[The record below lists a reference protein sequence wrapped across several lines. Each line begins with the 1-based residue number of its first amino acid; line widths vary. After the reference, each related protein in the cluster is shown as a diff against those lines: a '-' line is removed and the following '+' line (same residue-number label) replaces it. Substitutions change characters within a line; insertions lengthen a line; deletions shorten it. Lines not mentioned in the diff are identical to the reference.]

1 VIVSPQRASP
11 VDRFLRLFTDVR
23 AGESPTALLL
33 TLNVFLLLTAYYVL
47 KVVREA
53 LILTEF
59 GAEVK
64 AYASAGQVLM
74 LAAVVPAYGVLA
86 GKVPRRRLIN
96 IVTVICMGCLGVFYA
111 LGQTGVS
118 LGIVFFV
125 WVGIFNVMIIAQAWA
140 FANDV
145 YTNDEGK
152 RLFPLVGFGA
162 SAGAVFGS
170 YISGAMESVGITELF
185 LLAAALLG
193 VALVITNIV
202 DTRERHRTE
211 GDVDDIK
218 TSGILPAA
226 TEQFRADSGEFKT
239 VDNAYKVESGSYNI
253 VDPDADQEPQEKA
266 PQSTGGAMQL
276 VFRSRYLLLIACLIM
291 LLNWV
296 NTTGEFILGRT
307 VEQAAA
313 AAVADG
319 TAGGLSEQDFVRN
332 FYGGFFSV
340 VNLAALLGQLFL
352 VSRIIKHL
360 GVKVALLILPVI
372 AFVGYAFL
380 AFFPILVAV
389 RWAKTAEN
397 ATDYSLQNTVRNVLF
412 LPTTREE
419 KYKAKQAID
428 AFFYRAGDL
437 LSALLVLV
445 GVNVLM
451 FQAQHFAVFNLVL
464 VAIWIVLA
472 VFIGRRYVR
481 LAAATEQ

>member
-1 VIVSPQRASP
+1 MVSAQRLSP

-33 TLNVFLLLTAYYVL
+33 TFNVFLLLTSYYVL

-64 AYASAGQVLM
+64 AYASAGQVLL
-74 LAAVVPAYGVLA
+74 LAVLVPAYGALA
-86 GKVPRRRLIN
+86 GRVRRRRLIN
-96 IVTVICMGCLGVFYA
+96 IVTVISIACLGVFYV
-111 LGQTGVS
+111 LGEAGLS

-145 YTNDEGK
+145 YTNDEGT

-162 SAGAVFGS
+162 SSGAVFGS
-170 YISGAMESVGITELF
+170 WLSGVLESLGVTELF
-185 LLAAALLG
+185 LLAAAI
-193 VALVITNIV
+193 LVIALLMTNVI
-202 DTRERHRTE
+202 DSRERQRTE
-211 GDVDDIK
+211 SSVADAGS
-218 TSGILPAA
+218 SGTWPAA
-226 TEQFRADSGEFKT
+226 TGHLRAESGEFK
-239 VDNAYKVESGSYNI
+239 AAEAEYMKESGHFHV
-253 VDPDADQEPQEKA
+253 VDPAAEPGEEK
-266 PQSTGGAMQL
+266 PKPMIGAMRL
-276 VFRSRYLLLIACLIM
+276 VFRSRYLLMIAFLVL

-307 VEQAAA
+307 VERAAA
-313 AAVADG
+313 DAVASG
-319 TAGGLSEQDFVRN
+319 AAGDVSEQEFVRN
-332 FYGGFFSV
+332 FYAGFFSV
-340 VNLAALLGQLFL
+340 VNLAALLTQLFV
-352 VSRIIKHL
+352 VSRILKHL
-360 GVKVALLILPVI
+360 GIRVALLILPVI
-372 AFVGYAFL
+372 AFIGYTIL

-428 AFFYRAGDL
+428 AFFWRAGDL
-437 LSALLVLV
+437 FSALLVMV
-445 GVNVLM
+445 GLNILM
-451 FQAQHFAVFNLVL
+451 FQTRHFAIFNLAL
-464 VAIWIVLA
+464 VAVWLVLA
-472 VFIGRRYVR
+472 VLIGRRYVR
-481 LAAATEQ
+481 LTTAKTE